1 MISAYELLNVSNT
14 ATEEEILRAYRKA
27 MLRYHPDH
35 NSSPE
40 AAAKAKQLNRAKDVL
55 TDPVK
60 RARYDQYLERIR
72 QQATNNPTG
81 SSDTK
86 NASAGAQS
94 TPKPANAGD
103 RSTSASSEARELG
116 NVNKEQRSQ
125 STSSGV
131 RGKRPPKRRKRSSAV
146 SFARGVANIFT
157 GSIALWILLAFLFD
171 FDPLQIRTRLR
182 TAFSENIGVARNI
195 ANSQPTPTDLARSN
209 PYEAKKDKT
218 SAGYDKDTNQA
229 DEKETADEGLSAQ
242 REMLE
247 KDGIGSSPQQTLP
260 RSISELEP
268 KLEASHTDTAKDN
281 YADRQD
287 PKEQNSSVSQFD
299 LLPLPSEEQV
309 ASIRDSAKRLVRSIA
324 DGNQGNPQKIAI
336 EIFKAADANSAP
348 EMKLAILESLLELA
362 IESLQPTI
370 AFDAVTMIE
379 STFQTNA
386 QYRSLEAIRK
396 MISRS
401 AAGLDK
407 SVFTS
412 PLISIAQKSATRKDY
427 ITARDAFQLGV
438 RLTPTA
444 MRNQII
450 QSFAPLNKIALN
462 GCSLIQKGQSAEER
476 LLNSPL
482 DPSANLDAGVYL
494 VFLRNDLNQGFKY
507 LQSGSDPNL
516 AKLAT
521 LELNAIQEPTEIEE
535 LAEAW
540 WEVSQ
545 EVPEACK
552 NWALARAVHWY
563 SICLNR
569 DSVSDHDLAKARIK
583 EVGREELLKI
593 ATVDLM
599 APNIKREIQHGT
611 FVEAAKELRL
621 DRTNWSFG
629 HFMVPAPEVYDLEM
643 KFTRTGGEWGMGII
657 FQVLRRRVE
666 WCYSGHKNPAIHTA
680 GFDPTRSPLAR
691 IGYAV
696 SDGSVHTFKAEVR
709 RNRVAILLDGS
720 VVHEIDSPFPAMPAG
735 IRQMLCTEYPPVGF
749 GIYDYWGNSSLHS
762 AIITV
767 YSP

>member
-1 MISAYELLNVSNT
+1 MISAYELLDVSNT

-72 QQATNNPTG
+72 QQATKNPAG

-86 NASAGAQS
+86 DANAGAQS
-94 TPKPANAGD
+94 MPKPANEGY
-103 RSTSASSEARELG
+103 RSTSESSEARDLG
-116 NVNKEQRSQ
+116 DVNRSQHSQ
-125 STSSGV
+125 STSKGV
-131 RGKRPPKRRKRSSAV
+131 RGKRPSKRRKRSSSM

-157 GSIALWILLAFLFD
+157 GSLALWILLAFLFD
-171 FDPLQIRTRLR
+171 FDPLQIRTRLQK
-182 TAFSENIGVARNI
+182 AFSENIGVASNI
-195 ANSQPTPTDLARSN
+195 ANSQPTPTDFARSN
-209 PYEAKKDKT
+209 PYEAKKDET

-229 DEKETADEGLSAQ
+229 DEKDTSDEGLNAP

-268 KLEASHTDTAKDN
+268 KLDESHTDTAKDN

-287 PKEQNSSVSQFD
+287 PKEQNSSISQFD

-427 ITARDAFQLGV
+427 ITARDAFQLCV
-438 RLTPTA
+438 RLTPAA

-507 LQSGSDPNL
+507 LQNGSDPNL

-521 LELNAIQEPTEIEE
+521 LELNAIEEPTEIEE
-535 LAEAW
+535 LAEGW

-545 EVPEACK
+545 EAPEACK

-569 DSVSDHDLAKARIK
+569 DSVSDQALAKSRINEAGQGK
-583 EVGREELLKI
+583 LLTL

-599 APNIKREIQHGT
+599 APNIKRDIQHGT
-611 FVEAAKELRL
+611 FDEATRELRL
-621 DRTNWSFG
+621 HSTISSFCN
-629 HFMVPAPEVYDLEM
+629 FMVPAPEDYDLEM
-643 KFTRTGGEWGMGII
+643 KFTRTSGEWGMGII
-657 FQVLRRRVE
+657 FQMLRRQLN
-666 WCYSGHKNPAIHTA
+666 WCYSGHRSPAIHTA
-680 GFDPTRSPLAR
+680 GFDPNRSPVAR
-691 IGYAV
+691 NGFVV
-696 SDGSVHTFKAEVR
+696 SDGSVHTFKVEVR
-709 RNRVAILLDGS
+709 RKRVAIWLDGA
-720 VVHEIDSPFPAMPAG
+720 VVHEIDSPFPTLPSDM
-735 IRQMLCTEYPPVGF
+735 RKMLCTESPPVSF
-749 GIYDYWGNSSLHS
+749 GIYDYWGNCSLHS